1 MSEQKKILV
10 VDDEPLV
17 CEAVK
22 MMLEFDGHEVIT
34 ASNGNEALVLFEQGG
49 FDVVVTDYKM
59 PGMNGDELALALK
72 VRQPG
77 QPVVMLTAHAEM
89 IKTTAVPLAG
99 VDQLVSKPFQ
109 FADLQDAIKKA
120 TARRFSAN

>member
-1 MSEQKKILV
+1 MSAQKKILV

-17 CEAVK
+17 CDAVK
-22 MMLEFDGHEVIT
+22 MLLEFNGYEVIT
-34 ASNGNEALVLFEQGG
+34 ASNGSEALALLEQGG
-49 FDVVVTDYKM
+49 FYVVVTDYKM

-72 VRQPG
+72 ARRPG

-109 FADLQDAIKKA
+109 LADLQDAIKKA
-120 TARRFSAN
+120 TAKRFSIN

>member
-1 MSEQKKILV
+1 MPEQKKILV
-10 VDDEPLV
+10 VDDEPQV

-22 MMLEFDGHEVIT
+22 MLLEFAGHEVIT
-34 ASNGNEALVLFEQGG
+34 AGNGSEALALFDHNE
-49 FDVVVTDYKM
+49 FHVVVTDYKM
-59 PGMNGDELALALK
+59 SGMKGDELAQALK
-72 VRQPG
+72 ARRPG
-77 QPVVMLTAHAEM
+77 QPVIMLTAHAEM

-109 FADLQDAIKKA
+109 LADLEDAIKKA